1 MIEISEANQQDLKN
15 QADLVVAVD
24 QDLVLEVGRVVLL
37 VPEVDRVR
45 GLIKILFFL

>member
-1 MIEISEANQQDLKN
+1 MIEISEANQKDLKN